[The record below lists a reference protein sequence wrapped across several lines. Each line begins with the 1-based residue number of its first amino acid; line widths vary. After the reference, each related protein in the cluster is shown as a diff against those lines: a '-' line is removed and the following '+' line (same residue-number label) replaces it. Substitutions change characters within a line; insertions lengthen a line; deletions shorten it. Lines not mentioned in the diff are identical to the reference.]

1 MAKWSCEMP
10 FDQASSIF
18 SIIAGALEIRTHPWL
33 TTMSQQNTDPFQQGF
48 LPVLRN
54 KVSGSMVPQHDTSD
68 DPDGRLTQTACL
80 LAKWRWH
87 PSPLVSPGCSWSID
101 PLCKRMALVFA
112 DPTSFCQL
120 CPRKQLSNLCI
131 SVLVAD
137 MWNLHN
143 LSTFVLRFI
152 GPGVRAIEDPC
163 SYQPLIP
170 CLARLS
176 LFFLHDYGPWLTQ
189 ANLHGR
195 DMNVVEKGRGL
206 AFLLCLEVLVRSF
219 WELCYK
225 SGFQRGSRTPQKP
238 LTYSAAD
245 VLI

>member
-10 FDQASSIF
+10 FDQASCIF

-33 TTMSQQNTDPFQQGF
+33 TTMNQQNTDPFQQGF
-48 LPVLRN
+48 LPVLWN

-68 DPDGRLTQTACL
+68 DPDGRLTRTPCL
-80 LAKWRWH
+80 LANWRWH

-120 CPRKQLSNLCI
+120 CPRKQSLYIRTGSRYVKP
-131 SVLVAD
+131 SQ
-137 MWNLHN
+137 
-143 LSTFVLRFI
+143 FVYFFF
-152 GPGVRAIEDPC
+152 AFHWSD
-163 SYQPLIP
+163 QPLIP

-206 AFLLCLEVLVRSF
+206 AFLLCLEVLVCSF

-225 SGFQRGSRTPQKP
+225 SGSQRGSRP
-238 LTYSAAD
+238 LKNLSTTAPPMF
-245 VLI
+245 

>member
-1 MAKWSCEMP
+1 MKPPQFVYFFFAFHWS
-10 FDQASSIF
+10 
-18 SIIAGALEIRTHPWL
+18 
-33 TTMSQQNTDPFQQGF
+33 
-48 LPVLRN
+48 
-54 KVSGSMVPQHDTSD
+54 
-68 DPDGRLTQTACL
+68 
-80 LAKWRWH
+80 
-87 PSPLVSPGCSWSID
+87 
-101 PLCKRMALVFA
+101 
-112 DPTSFCQL
+112 
-120 CPRKQLSNLCI
+120 
-131 SVLVAD
+131 
-137 MWNLHN
+137 
-143 LSTFVLRFI
+143 I

-225 SGFQRGSRTPQKP
+225 SGFQRGSR
-238 LTYSAAD
+238 AD